1 MSQVRTRGVKL
12 KTIMYS
18 RAFMRG
24 YNEVIAGMPFNP
36 DYDNWRSSDQWS
48 YERGRHYAI
57 LSGGHNPP
65 KFGNRI
71 NHNALLNYAE
81 LNYSGEII

>member
-24 YNEVIAGMPFNP
+24 YKEAISGLPFNP
-36 DYDNWRSSDQWS
+36 EYDSWRSSDQWS

-57 LSGGHNPP
+57 LSGGRQPP
-65 KFGNRI
+65 KFGNRL
-71 NHNALLNYAE
+71 NHDALLNFGE
-81 LNYSGEII
+81 LIYDGAII